1 MDKRPPR
8 TRWLDAVMNSTLP
21 PTVRHV
27 LHVMSTFSDNNA
39 KPVYPSQEGIA
50 KKAGLKRETVSKQ
63 IKKAVTA
70 GFLSCDESG
79 GPGKKRLTNLYSF
92 HIPRQV
98 NVTNDHMNN
107 TSYSSSTNNY
117 KDRDVY
123 VTKDHTDPLAEF
135 DVVVSPSDSVSSA
148 SGLLVIKDHIDQQN
162 RDQEIDPLD
171 EFNVISDHMN
181 TLKDSKERISSN
193 SSFTSK
199 EDVHVTVD
207 HSVSI
212 YAGMMASPDF
222 QDIRKMV
229 VERVAYPYELF
240 GSDEWTDELICKAY
254 DFHATLIMKYGDI
267 FSQLTNQDRQQM
279 REDFYLSVGMR
290 AEEYAKHV
298 LPI

>member
-135 DVVVSPSDSVSSA
+135 DVVVSPSDSVYSA
-148 SGLLVIKDHIDQQN
+148 SGLLVIDDHIDQQN

-171 EFNVISDHMN
+171 EFTVISDHMN
-181 TLKDSKERISSN
+181 TLQDSKERISSN

-199 EDVHVTVD
+199 EDVHVTED
-207 HSVSI
+207 HSVSV
-212 YAGMMASPDF
+212 YAGYIESSNFDEIRMMMEKYGELPDF
-222 QDIRKMV
+222 
-229 VERVAYPYELF
+229 AT
-240 GSDEWTDELICKAY
+240 EWTDELVCKAF
-254 DFHATLIMKYGDI
+254 DFGHTIEGKYQDLYRN
-267 FSQLTNQDRQQM
+267 FSDAEQKQIKQ
-279 REDFYLSVGMR
+279 DFYLSVGMR